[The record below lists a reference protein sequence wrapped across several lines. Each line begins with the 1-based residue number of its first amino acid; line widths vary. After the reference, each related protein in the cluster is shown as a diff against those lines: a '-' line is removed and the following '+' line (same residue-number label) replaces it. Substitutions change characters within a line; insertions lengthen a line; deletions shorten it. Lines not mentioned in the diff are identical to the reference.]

1 MNLYWASGGMFVIYM
16 VSAYVISGLT
26 KLTGSDLWILRS
38 GLASLGISAY
48 AIFYYFIQK
57 RQAAKQQAASAAAA
71 AGGAA
76 PAAAGA
82 GGVEEVDLLIR
93 DAETKLAASKLAQVA
108 KISGLPVIILMG
120 DPATT
125 KTTAVVRSGMEPE
138 LLAGQVYQETNI
150 APTRG
155 ANIWF
160 ARQAIFIDTAGRLA
174 GEPARWVKMIKK
186 LQPGKLRAVVG
197 KGGQAPRAAI
207 VCVDL
212 EKLMQAG
219 DQAVLLARNLQ
230 ARLGEIS
237 QTLGINFP
245 VYVLFSKVDRMQF
258 FSEWVRT
265 LNNEEAMQVFGVTL
279 PARPPEGRGVYAEEE
294 TKRLAWVFNELFY
307 SVCDKRIELLGRE
320 HDPEKLP
327 FAYEY
332 PREFRKARDGVVQ
345 FLVDLCRPSQLRAN
359 PFLRGFYFSGV
370 RAIFVTEQAS
380 MPATPRMPT
389 GSAFQGAPASG
400 ATSMFQVGAGQQQ
413 MPTPQSVAQPTASV
427 TKKVPQW
434 VFLTH
439 FFNSVVLQDHAAM
452 GASGASTKASGA
464 RRALLAAAAALC
476 LLFTIGFTWSFFNNR
491 ALESRALEAAR
502 GVQASD
508 AVSGQLP
515 AVDSLKRLETLRATL
530 EQLTVYERE
539 GAPFGYRWF
548 LYAGTD
554 MYPEV
559 RRIYYNKFHLL
570 MFGQT
575 QAALLT
581 HMQRLPAAPG
591 PADEYGP
598 TYDTLKAYLITT
610 SNHDKSTKLFL
621 APFLM
626 GKWLAGRDIDPER
639 RNLAQKQWDFYSED
653 LKTANPYSSENDAAA
668 VDRARRYLAQFSGI
682 ERVYQFMLAEANRNN
697 PPVNFN
703 QKFPGSAEVVINNR
717 DVPGAFT
724 KQGFAWMQNAIKK
737 ADQYFGGE
745 RWVLGDYAPPIVDR
759 IKVEKDITDRYV
771 TDFIAQWRGYFKNS
785 IVVRYANL
793 RDAATKLMKTS
804 GNQSPLL
811 ALFWLA
817 SRETNVDSQKIKDA
831 FDATYKVVPPSDVM
845 QFIGA
850 TNQSYMNALMTLQS
864 GIEQA
869 ASAPTG
875 PDPNLANQTMQQA
888 VAAKI
893 STRQVANT
901 FRVDPEANLHQT
913 TQKLMEDPITWAEAL
928 LRGAGPAELNGKAK
942 ALCAGFTFVNKFP
955 FNPVAQAEATLQE
968 VAQIF
973 KPKEGALWVFYDGS
987 LRNVLPKQGTEYV
1000 AAPAGGMSLNPQFV
1014 HFFNQAAKFSEALYP
1029 GGIAEPRLAYSL
1041 RAMPSD
1047 QFTGM
1052 TLAIDGQSTTFTG
1065 QAAAK
1070 QYVWPSRELR
1080 LGGKLAGGSEMGL
1093 QDRQGLWAAFRFF
1106 ADAERFE
1113 PAAGGYNLTWVVRSG
1128 REAKPTSVGGR
1139 DLTYR
1144 FFLDMGGAPAVFDKN
1159 FLASLKC
1166 ISQAA
1171 R

>member
-1 MNLYWASGGMFVIYM
+1 MNIYWASGGVFVIYM
-16 VSAYVISGLT
+16 VSSYVIAGLT
-26 KLTGSDLWILRS
+26 RLTGSDLWILRS
-38 GLASLGISAY
+38 GLASLGITSY
-48 AIFYYFIQK
+48 AIFYWWLQK
-57 RQAAKQQAASAAAA
+57 REAAKQQQA
-71 AGGAA
+71 AGA
-76 PAAAGA
+76 AAAGA
-82 GGVEEVDLLIR
+82 GAPPAAGAAGVEEVDLLIR
-93 DAETKLAASKLAQVA
+93 EAEARLAASKLAQEA
-108 KISGLPVIILMG
+108 KLSGLPVIVLLG
-120 DPATT
+120 DPGTT
-125 KTTAVVRSGMEPE
+125 KTTAIVRSGMEPE
-138 LLAGQVYQETNI
+138 LLAGQVYQDNNVV
-150 APTRG
+150 PTRG

-160 ARQAIFIDTAGRLA
+160 ARQAIFVDTAGRLA
-174 GEPARWVKMIKK
+174 AEPARWVKMIKK

-197 KGGQAPRAAI
+197 RGGQAPRAAI
-207 VCVDL
+207 VFVDL
-212 EKLMQAG
+212 ERLMQAG
-219 DQAVLLARNLQ
+219 EQAAVMARNLQ

-245 VYVLFSKVDRMQF
+245 VYVLFAKIDRMQF
-258 FSEWVRT
+258 FAEWVRT
-265 LNNEEAMQVFGVTL
+265 LNNEEAAQVFGATL
-279 PARPPEGRGVYAEEE
+279 PPRPANGRGVYAEEE
-294 TKRLAWVFNELFY
+294 SRRLAWVFNELFY

-332 PREFRKARDGVVQ
+332 PREFRKARDVVVQ

-380 MPATPRMPT
+380 LPATPRLPT

-400 ATSMFQVGAGQQQ
+400 ATSMFQVGPVPQA

-434 VFLTH
+434 VFLPH
-439 FFNSVVLQDHAAM
+439 FFNSVVLQDRAAM
-452 GASGASTKASGA
+452 GASGASTRASGA

-476 LLFTIGFTWSFFNNR
+476 LLFAVGFTWSFFNNR

-502 GVQASD
+502 GVQVSD

-515 AVDSLKRLETLRATL
+515 ALDALKRLETLRATL
-530 EQLTVYERE
+530 EQLTLYERE
-539 GAPFGYRWF
+539 GAPLGYRWF
-548 LYAGTD
+548 LYAGSD
-554 MYPEV
+554 MYPHV

-575 QAALLT
+575 QAALLA
-581 HMQRLPAAPG
+581 HLQKLPAAAG
-591 PADEYGP
+591 PNDEYGP

-610 SNHDKSTKLFL
+610 SHHEKSTRNFL
-621 APFLM
+621 SPFLM
-626 GKWLAGRDIDPER
+626 GRWLAGRELDPER

-653 LKTANPYSSENDAAA
+653 LKIANPYSSENDAAA
-668 VDRARRYLAQFSGI
+668 VDRARRYLASFSGI

-724 KQGFAWMQNAIKK
+724 KQGFAWMQSAIKK

-759 IKVEKDITDRYV
+759 VKVEKDLTDRYEA
-771 TDFIAQWRGYFKNS
+771 DFIAQWRGYFKNS
-785 IVVRYANL
+785 TVVRYANL
-793 RDAATKLMKTS
+793 RDAANKLMKTS

-817 SRETNVDSQKIKDA
+817 SRETNVDSQKVKDA
-831 FDATYKVVPPSDVM
+831 FDATYKVVPPSEVM

-869 ASAPTG
+869 ASAPAG
-875 PDPNLANQTMQQA
+875 PDPNLANQTLQQA
-888 VAAKI
+888 MAAKLT
-893 STRQVANT
+893 TRQVANT

-928 LRGAGPAELNGKAK
+928 LRGIGPAELNAKAR

-968 VAQIF
+968 VATIF
-973 KPKEGALWVFYDGS
+973 KPKEGTLWVFYESS

-1000 AAPAGGMSLNPQFV
+1000 AAPGGGLTLNPQFV
-1014 HFFNQAAKFSEALYP
+1014 FFFNQAAKFSEALYP
-1029 GGIAEPRLAYSL
+1029 GNAAEPRLTYSL
-1041 RAMPSD
+1041 RPMPSD
-1047 QFTGM
+1047 QFTAM
-1052 TLAIDGQSTTFTG
+1052 TLVIDGQSTTFTG
-1065 QAAAK
+1065 QAGAK

-1080 LGGKLAGGSEMGL
+1080 LGGRLAGGSEMGL
-1093 QDRQGLWAAFRFF
+1093 QDRQGLWSAFRFF
-1106 ADAERFE
+1106 ADADRFE
-1113 PAAGGYNLTWVVRSG
+1113 PGAGGYNLTWVVRQG
-1128 REAKPTSVGGR
+1128 REAQPVRVGGR
-1139 DLTYR
+1139 ELIYR